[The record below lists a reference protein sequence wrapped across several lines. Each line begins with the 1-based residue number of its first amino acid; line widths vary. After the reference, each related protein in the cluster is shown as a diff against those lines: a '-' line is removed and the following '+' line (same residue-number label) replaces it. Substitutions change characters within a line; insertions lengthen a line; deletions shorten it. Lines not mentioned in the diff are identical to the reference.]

1 LDIVWKSCYMSYIA
15 TILFLLSIREGRPT
29 VRACRE
35 KAPRAL
41 FYRPWCHLRRWP
53 CVQERSGGDPSG
65 ANLNFMFLD
74 SVLCLL
80 SLRRHAARPL
90 TLANACCPAGSDS
103 PFSAIN
109 AGARV
114 KMQARGAHSCCFFG
128 PGLLPILRH
137 SLHPRT

>member
-1 LDIVWKSCYMSYIA
+1 MSPIA

-35 KAPRAL
+35 R
-41 FYRPWCHLRRWP
+41 RPELCFTVLGVTCGGGR
-53 CVQERSGGDPSG
+53 VFRSGVVGDPRG

-80 SLRRHAARPL
+80 YLRRHAARPL
-90 TLANACCPAGSDS
+90 TLVNACCPTGSDS
-103 PFSAIN
+103 HFFAMN
-109 AGARV
+109 AVARA
-114 KMQARGAHSCCFFG
+114 KMQARGAHNCCFFG
-128 PGLLPILRH
+128 LRLLPIPRH